1 MDTRSDLPAPLPH
14 QAPGLSVSKPGPG
27 APLRILTYNVRRC
40 YGLDGRYAPE
50 RIAEVIAESEPDVV
64 ALQELDV
71 NRLRSGGIDQAVA
84 IASALRMNVHFH
96 PAMRVVEELYGD
108 AVLSALPL
116 RLVKADALP
125 GVVIRRPHREPRGAL
140 WAEVEVD
147 GTPVQIIN
155 THFGLLP
162 GERMKQAEAL
172 LGPLWLGH
180 EACREPLILV
190 GDFNSVPSSRSYRRL
205 AARLMDVQARAGIRP
220 HPTFPSRWPLLRID
234 HVFVSQAIEI
244 EDVRTVR
251 SAVSRVASDHVP
263 LCVDLRIYAPQDNRA
278 AGARNVRAPGAPDF
292 EPRDDP

>member
-14 QAPGLSVSKPGPG
+14 QAPGPRLSKPGHG

-125 GVVIRRPHREPRGAL
+125 GVFRRPHREPRGAL
-140 WAEVEVD
+140 WAEVEVE

-172 LGPLWLGH
+172 LGPHWLGH

-190 GDFNSVPSSRSYRRL
+190 GDFNSVPSSRSYRKLASRL
-205 AARLMDVQARAGIRP
+205 RDAQARPGIRP
-220 HPTFPSRWPLLRID
+220 YPTFPSRWPLLRID
-234 HVFVSQAIEI
+234 HVFVSEAVEI

-251 SAVSRVASDHVP
+251 SAASRVASDHVP
-263 LCVDLRIYAPQDNRA
+263 LCVDLRIYAPEDKQA
-278 AGARNVRAPGAPDF
+278 VGVRNVPAPDL
-292 EPRDDP
+292 EPRNGA